1 MKKVIIAILAIL
13 VIGIGFYYGYQNSQ
27 SSNLPIL
34 KLKGAFERKP
44 VEIIPPLSNQPNTR
58 VFINLSIEQGTCK
71 VSKKDPNGTLSTL
84 FFMGKGNFTQNL
96 PKGYSLILDP
106 ENHTG
111 KYDGYIDTT
120 GNYIVL
126 SQE

>member
-1 MKKVIIAILAIL
+1 MKKSITTILVIL
-13 VIGIGFYYGYQNSQ
+13 VIGIGFYYGYQKSQ
-27 SSNLPIL
+27 SSKYPVI
-34 KLKGAFERKP
+34 KLEGRFESKP
-44 VEIIPPLSNQPNTR
+44 VEIIPPLSNKPNTR